1 MTNNPLAIRSVQN
14 KTYDLAEFV
23 AEANR
28 NWFVIDSGKPYFV
41 NKRIIGGVERKFM
54 DRHA

>member
-1 MTNNPLAIRSVQN
+1 MTDNPLKLRGPA
-14 KTYDLAEFV
+14 KTYDLDEFV

>member
-1 MTNNPLAIRSVQN
+1 MTNNPLAIRSAQN
-14 KTYDLAEFV
+14 KTYDLDEFV